1 MITEIQTTDIAM
13 GLKKGVRPK
22 SRKPKTAANKY
33 VKGRWGHSEKCGM
46 MGGLVWE
53 PVREVPW
60 YQKLIFWLFIL
71 VPKHEILIGPM
82 QAQENNSSNQQKKVH
97 RTPLELAKFW
107 VFIYVKAERAKRARL
122 W

>member
-46 MGGLVWE
+46 MGGLV
-53 PVREVPW
+53 
-60 YQKLIFWLFIL
+60 
-71 VPKHEILIGPM
+71 
-82 QAQENNSSNQQKKVH
+82 
-97 RTPLELAKFW
+97 
-107 VFIYVKAERAKRARL
+107 
-122 W
+122 

>member
-46 MGGLVWE
+46 MGGLK
-53 PVREVPW
+53 PFSA
-60 YQKLIFWLFIL
+60 K
-71 VPKHEILIGPM
+71 
-82 QAQENNSSNQQKKVH
+82 ASDSSSGTQQ
-97 RTPLELAKFW
+97 LSF
-107 VFIYVKAERAKRARL
+107 
-122 W
+122 